1 MILQLCFMDWKRD
14 LLSVALVLHHNHLRK
29 LYLTVSVL
37 HWSVCVMQGFACSQF
52 NDDGC
57 GITVTKLLS
66 QFVYLC
72 ILADN
77 H

>member
-1 MILQLCFMDWKRD
+1 MFYGQEKGSFKCGIGM
-14 LLSVALVLHHNHLRK
+14 V
-29 LYLTVSVL
+29 YLTMSVL
-37 HWSVCVMQGFACSQF
+37 HWSMCVMQVFTCSHF
-52 NDDGC
+52 NDEGC

-66 QFVYLC
+66 QFVYIC